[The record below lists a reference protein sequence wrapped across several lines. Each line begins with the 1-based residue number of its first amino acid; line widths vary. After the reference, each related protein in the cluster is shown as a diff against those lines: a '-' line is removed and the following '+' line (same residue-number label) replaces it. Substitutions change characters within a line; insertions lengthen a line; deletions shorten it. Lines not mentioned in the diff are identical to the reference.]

1 MASTAVIA
9 TRSSYSLP
17 AKLYHWS
24 TAVLIAGMF
33 ITIWLRGLVESKS
46 AAQAFWTNAHTSL
59 GFLVF
64 GLTVLRLLTRPRPPE
79 SGESG
84 FAEFLRTAMHTT
96 LLAVTL
102 LLPISGF
109 VRMAAKNRVTDFF
122 GFTIASP
129 FGDAPAIYAIGRALH
144 GDIMQYVV
152 LALVALHVAAGL
164 AHHYVLKDD
173 TLRRMI

>member
-1 MASTAVIA
+1 
-9 TRSSYSLP
+9 
-17 AKLYHWS
+17 
-24 TAVLIAGMF
+24 MF
-33 ITIWLRGLVESKS
+33 ITIWIRGAMESKS

-64 GLTVLRLLTRPRPPE
+64 GLTVLRLITRPRPPE

-84 FAEFLRTAMHTT
+84 FSEFLRTAMHTT

-109 VRMAAKNRVTDFF
+109 VRMAARDRVTDFF
-122 GFTIASP
+122 GYGIPSP

-144 GDIMQYVV
+144 GDVMQYVV
-152 LALVALHVAAGL
+152 LALVGLHVAAALG
-164 AHHYVLKDD
+164 HHFVLKDN
-173 TLRRMI
+173 TLRRMT